1 MSEFEPLSPPG
12 VERVE
17 VVGAVAPAEAV
28 ADAVIAEL
36 LGREA
41 PEPLGRGEFFTGRPG
56 TGVVY
61 GDGRVAKV
69 RLDLELDWE
78 TARRW
83 ARHAL
88 DGERALGLHHPAKTW
103 FLARVDGENR
113 VGNVAPLLDPLHQAL
128 PSMGGDDQRRILGQV
143 LEVYLEAVTGTG
155 KRLDEGL
162 SNFGRDRQGRLYYLD
177 DDTYDWDDFRSLAE
191 ALGNWIRLPLDL
203 GTEELSALGED
214 LGCGVLRH
222 FSDPHWLRV
231 LAQRLNRLFV
241 ANEEQAERRA
251 ALVAG
256 VQSGH
261 PSFRARVAAAGQTG
275 ETEPA
280 GSEVLAIL
288 ADIHANRP
296 ALEAVLAYLE
306 AEGISR
312 GIVLGDV
319 VGYGPHPLGCIE
331 LLRDSGLTLLK
342 GNHDHAAANS
352 QSRKGFSNTAYWVIE
367 WTRQVLG
374 EEAKGWL
381 DDLPCCLEGED
392 WLALHGAPRDPTF
405 FHGYVYR
412 MTYEANLDELADRG
426 VPICFHGHTHVQ
438 GTYFRTPEGTDGFS
452 GEEGQDLREWR
463 HCLVCPGSVGQ
474 PRDKSPGAAFATFDP
489 GTGHLDFHRVRYDMD
504 PVLAEMEE
512 QGFPPPLLDRLRT
525 GR

>member
-1 MSEFEPLSPPG
+1 MTEFEPFPGPG

-17 VVGAVAPAEAV
+17 VVGAVVPGEAYAEAV
-28 ADAVIAEL
+28 VAEL
-36 LGREA
+36 MGKQA

-56 TGVVY
+56 TGVVC

-69 RLDLELDWE
+69 RLDLDLDWD

-83 ARHAL
+83 VRHAL
-88 DGERALGLHHPAKTW
+88 DSERALGLHHPAKTW

-113 VGNVAPLLDPLHQAL
+113 IGNVAPLLEPLHQEL
-128 PSMGGDDQRRILGQV
+128 PVLSGEDQYRLLARLLG
-143 LEVYLEAVTGTG
+143 VYLEAATGPG

-162 SNFGRDRQGRLYYLD
+162 SNFGRDRQGRLFYLD

-191 ALGNWIRLPLDL
+191 ALGYWIRLPLGL
-203 GTEELSALGED
+203 GTEGLTALGQE
-214 LGCGVLRH
+214 LGRGILRH
-222 FSDPHWLRV
+222 FGDPHWLRV

-241 ANEEQAERRA
+241 ANAEQAERRT
-251 ALVAG
+251 ALVEG
-256 VQSGH
+256 IQSGH
-261 PSFRARVAAAGQTG
+261 PSFRARMAAPEATG
-275 ETEPA
+275 STERT
-280 GSEVLAIL
+280 GSDLLAIL
-288 ADIHANRP
+288 ADVHANRP
-296 ALEAVLAYLE
+296 ALEAVLAYLK
-306 AEGISR
+306 AEGITR

-319 VGYGPHPLGCIE
+319 VGYGPHPQGCIE

-367 WTRQVLG
+367 WTRGVLG

-381 DDLPCCLEGED
+381 DGLPCCLEGED

-405 FHGYVYR
+405 FNGYVYH
-412 MTYEANLDELADRG
+412 MTYEANLDELQDRG
-426 VPICFHGHTHVQ
+426 VPICFHGHTHIQ
-438 GTYFRTPEGTDGFS
+438 GTYYRTAKGRDGFS
-452 GEEGQDLREWR
+452 GDPGQELREWR

-474 PRDKSPGAAFATFDP
+474 PRDGKPGAAFALFHP
-489 GTGHLDFHRVRYDMD
+489 ETGELSHRRVDYDVD
-504 PVLAEMEE
+504 PVIDEMEG
-512 QGFPPPLLDRLRT
+512 QGFPRPLLDRLRS